1 MLLEVL
7 VRQTD
12 TGELVSHFSDKQV
25 RTKLKQV
32 RTKLSLLGDPIDS
45 GFAERPEESAF
56 HRHCC
61 NFPLF
66 EHFHFKR

>member
-12 TGELVSHFSDKQV
+12 TGELVSHFSD
-25 RTKLKQV
+25 KQV